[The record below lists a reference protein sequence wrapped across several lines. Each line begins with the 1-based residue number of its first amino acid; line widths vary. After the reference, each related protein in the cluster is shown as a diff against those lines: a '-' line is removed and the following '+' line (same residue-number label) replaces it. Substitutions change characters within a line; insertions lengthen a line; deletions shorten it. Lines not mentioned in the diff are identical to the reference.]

1 MVKKKWFVIYTKVH
15 QELKTAQQLTAM
27 GIINYCP
34 TVNLI
39 KQYSDRKKKIK
50 KPLISSY
57 VMVHIEETER
67 NQVFS
72 SPGVVRYLFFLGKPA
87 VVPSYEIEL
96 MQNHLNGVY
105 NEIHTNTLRVGATY
119 RIPQGPFSGLSG
131 KVLETDKLRVKLELE
146 SLGMIVTLKKHVA

>member
-1 MVKKKWFVIYTKVH
+1 MKKKWFVIYTKVQ

-27 GIINYCP
+27 GITNYCP
-34 TVNLI
+34 TVKLV

-57 VMVHIEETER
+57 VMVYIEESQR

-72 SPGVVRYLFFLGKPA
+72 SPGVERYLFFLGKPA
-87 VVPSYEIEL
+87 VGPPHEIEL

-105 NEIHTNTLRVGATY
+105 NEIQTNNLLVGASF
-119 RIPQGPFSGLSG
+119 RIPQGPFTGLTG
-131 KVLETDKLRVKLELE
+131 KVIETDKSRVKLELK
-146 SLGMIVTLKKHVA
+146 SLGMSITLKKYAA

>member
-1 MVKKKWFVIYTKVH
+1 VKKKWFVIYTKFQ
-15 QELKTAQQLTAM
+15 QELKTAQQLTSV
-27 GIINYCP
+27 GITNYCP

-39 KQYSDRKKKIK
+39 KQYSDRRKKIK

-57 VMVHIEETER
+57 LMVHLEESDR

-87 VVPSYEIEL
+87 VVRPCEIEL

-105 NEIHTNTLRVGATY
+105 NEIQTNCLRVGETY
-119 RIPQGPFSGLSG
+119 RIPQGPFSGLTG
-131 KVLETDKLRVKLELE
+131 KVLETDKSRVKLVLE
-146 SLGMIVTLKKHVA
+146 SLGMSITLKKYAA